1 MQNFIKYKNN
11 EVFAFHTFQDNQLLT
26 TSIVS
31 KIQEIVFQFVLR
43 HNCGNIVIY
52 IVLIHIMVIL
62 PFKKKVFQLTK
73 SI

>member
-1 MQNFIKYKNN
+1 MKYLLFIHSKIINF
-11 EVFAFHTFQDNQLLT
+11 LT

-52 IVLIHIMVIL
+52 IVLIHIGAYNDNPTL
-62 PFKKKVFQLTK
+62 QKKVFQLTK